1 MEGGSGVIKE
11 SIMFAYSDPTGT
23 GLLQQVGALEIYREA
38 VDRLHHLFHSE
49 RDSAFT
55 LREAFD
61 ELAAGTQAETGTV
74 EWKAFPV
81 TAGEPPASIDGDRF
95 RLQDEYVEWRVEK
108 RADGSLAAVTFITEF
123 TEYYEALAQVGAA
136 ALKEEIKRL
145 NPGANATDRE
155 LFGDNFDPDAAS
167 PRARAARFV
176 RHLRRNPWNNGERG
190 ILCLTHGS
198 NTMGALFG
206 LLGACGVPKN
216 VDPTAMCGS
225 VGDACVPGRN
235 SDPAVCST
243 AQRLASANRSFAP
256 QDPCGIRIE
265 GLDRAG
271 RWTID
276 GQVVDINAPAGN
288 RGVWT
293 IVRNGRRA
301 VFKFQGDVRLDGAR
315 VETGAQLATQLT
327 VAAALMH
334 APNSALPEWA
344 RPGNEPVR
352 APIV

>member
-1 MEGGSGVIKE
+1 
-11 SIMFAYSDPTGT
+11 MFAYSDPTGT
-23 GLLQQVGALEIYREA
+23 GLLQQVGALQVYREA
-38 VDRLHHLFHSE
+38 VDRLHQAFHAQ

-61 ELAAGTQAETGTV
+61 ELSPGTQAETGTV

-81 TAGEPPASIDGDRF
+81 TAGAPPASIDGDRF

-108 RADGSLAAVTFITEF
+108 NADGSLAAVTFITEL
-123 TEYYEALAQVGAA
+123 TEYYEALAQAGAA

-145 NPGANATDRE
+145 HPGANPTNRE
-155 LFGDNFDPDAAS
+155 LFGDNFNPDAAS
-167 PRARAARFV
+167 PRARADRFM
-176 RHLRRNPWNNGERG
+176 RHLRLNPWNNGERG
-190 ILCLTHGS
+190 ILCLTHQS

-243 AQRLASANRSFAP
+243 AQGLARGNRSFAP
-256 QDPCGIRIE
+256 QDPCGIRIL
-265 GLDRAG
+265 GLDRASV
-271 RWTID
+271 WTVD
-276 GQVVDINAPAGN
+276 GQRVDINDPAGN
-288 RGVWT
+288 RGLWT
-293 IVRNGRRA
+293 ITRNGRRA

-315 VETGAQLATQLT
+315 IQTGAQLATELIAGAT
-327 VAAALMH
+327 VLH
-334 APNSALPEWA
+334 APNAALPDWA

-352 APIV
+352 APDA